1 MITRGRVIITA
12 VVVCLLTLLIG
23 AVLLTPRTSSEPL
36 DPASAGPDG
45 SRAVAQVLGQRGV
58 DVTIAHRVSE
68 FTADD
73 VRGATLVVTRP
84 QLLARRTMQRTMA
97 MAAGA
102 RRVVIVD
109 ADPST
114 IRTLGLPVS
123 QVDPLESRPI
133 SHCTVPWLENLQ
145 LSYADVSY
153 GLDGTG
159 RTCFGEGGEG
169 AVAVLP
175 AQGRA
180 PETVLLG
187 SHALLANKTVVDA
200 DNAAIILRTLGASDR
215 LVWFAPSLATGDS
228 DVAQGPK
235 WPGWFHPAIWL
246 GGAVVLI
253 VMVWRGRRFGRLV
266 PEPLPAVVPAGETTR
281 SRGQLYR
288 KAHDHT
294 RASAILRLATRIRLA
309 RYLGLAPNGRPET
322 LVDRTSRAA
331 GHDPRQVADLLY
343 GADPPDEEAMTALA
357 QHLQQLERQVRR

>member
-12 VVVCLLTLLIG
+12 VVVSLLALLIG

-36 DPASAGPDG
+36 DPASAAPDG
-45 SRAVAQVLGQRGV
+45 SRAVAQVLGQHGV
-58 DVTIAHRVSE
+58 DVQIAHRVRE
-68 FTADD
+68 FDTSD
-73 VRGATLVVTRP
+73 VQGATLVLTRP
-84 QLLARRTMQRTMA
+84 QLLSPNTLQRTMA
-97 MAAGA
+97 LAANA

-114 IRTLGLPVS
+114 IKALGLPVP
-123 QVDPLESRPI
+123 QADPLESQPVSR
-133 SHCTVPWLENLQ
+133 CTVPWLDSLR
-145 LSYADVSY
+145 LSYADISY
-153 GLDGTG
+153 RPSDAG

-169 AVAVLP
+169 AVVVLP
-175 AQGRA
+175 AQGHA

-187 SHALLANKTVVDA
+187 SHAVLSNKSVVDA
-200 DNAAIILRTLGASDR
+200 DNAAIILRTLGATDR

-235 WPGWFHPAIWL
+235 WPAWFHPAIWL
-246 GGAVVLI
+246 AGAVILI
-253 VMVWRGRRFGRLV
+253 VIVWRGRRFGRLV
-266 PEPLPAVVPAGETTR
+266 PEPLPVVVPAGETTR

-294 RASAILRLATRIRLA
+294 RASAVLRLATRTRLA

-322 LVDRTSRAA
+322 LIERTARAA
-331 GHDPRQVADLLY
+331 EHDPHQVAELLY
-343 GADPPDEEAMTALA
+343 GADPPDDEAMTALA